1 MAHDTPLTPLS
12 MAILVSLGRE
22 DLHGYALMREIEERS
37 EGQRSPGT
45 GSLYAA
51 LQRLMDAGLI
61 EESRERPA
69 ADDDARRRYYHITSE
84 GRRAVAEEALRMD
97 RLLADARRSGL
108 IPAREG

>member
-1 MAHDTPLTPLS
+1 MPHHTPLTPLT

-37 EGQRSPGT
+37 DGHLAPGT

-51 LQRLMDAGLI
+51 LQRLMDARLI

-69 ADDDARRRYYHITSE
+69 RGDDARRRYYHITGE
-84 GRRAVAEEALRMD
+84 GRRAAADEAGRMD
-97 RLLADARRSGL
+97 RLLADARRAGL